1 MLILPLPPGSLLVT
15 TDDIYT
21 SHLHGI
27 AQKIADEDL
36 GPDTVA
42 NWDLL
47 GNKASFVDGH
57 YDRKI
62 RTSLTYRDVL
72 KVSKFSLKNSLFKR

>member
-1 MLILPLPPGSLLVT
+1 M
-15 TDDIYT
+15 YT

-27 AQKIADEDL
+27 DARSSDEDL
-36 GPDTVA
+36 NGSSVA

-47 GNKASFVDGH
+47 GDKAAFSQGR
-57 YDRKI
+57 YDRQV

-72 KVSKFSLKNSLFKR
+72 KVSNVGNKLFGRK